1 MNNCKHL
8 NVDETLCQVI
18 CNKIPLDIIT
28 VELKDLERLEKKL
41 IFKITLFKKIAITHG

>member
-1 MNNCKHL
+1 MNSCKDL
-8 NVDETLCQVI
+8 NEDETLCQVI
-18 CNKIPLDIIT
+18 CNKMPLDIIT